1 MFSPRR
7 HRQAFVLVDAAVDD
21 DTGDRWHDG
30 DAFVSECHRIHQ
42 KCAIYPV
49 VFLTQSKLHE
59 IEMLYDRKPVQDVN
73 LGFMEGRFVQP
84 GSEEYVWRAQVD
96 IDDDGVMYL
105 ISVWVQHE
113 DDVRST
119 RRVRRSR
126 RSDMY
131 GFMLKTMVPAARINE
146 MLIMGEHIGQG
157 VRSRLAWEQGG
168 ERGSRMNR
176 GGGGRR

>member
-1 MFSPRR
+1 MLVE
-7 HRQAFVLVDAAVDD
+7 VLLSM
-21 DTGDRWHDG
+21 T
-30 DAFVSECHRIHQ
+30 IL
-42 KCAIYPV
+42 AIAGTMVMRSFQNAIEYTKNVRDLSKV

-146 MLIMGEHIGQG
+146 MLIMGEHIGARAKPPG
-157 VRSRLAWEQGG
+157 RGSRGG